1 MIYFTQKCELNP
13 IWCEL
18 RKLNLR
24 SVFEYEKMKI
34 LQKALPAF
42 CPILVSICDLEKS
55 SYLPQ
60 CVSEIVLKLIKI
72 RRDTFKKAPQRY
84 SEDYYPYEKT
94 GIFTED
100 PTQYYP
106 LHPIMRY
113 PKRYAVSG
121 KVDDDHCDKNFPSH
135 GSKAPNKT
143 KRLKLQTM
151 PRV

>member
-1 MIYFTQKCELNP
+1 MLTNIHTLVSSCTPFP
-13 IWCEL
+13 
-18 RKLNLR
+18 NL
-24 SVFEYEKMKI
+24 Y
-34 LQKALPAF
+34 LKALPAF

-121 KVDDDHCDKNFPSH
+121 KVDDDHCDKNFPSSSSLGRH
-135 GSKAPNKT
+135 ERFHTG
-143 KRLKLQTM
+143 L
-151 PRV
+151 